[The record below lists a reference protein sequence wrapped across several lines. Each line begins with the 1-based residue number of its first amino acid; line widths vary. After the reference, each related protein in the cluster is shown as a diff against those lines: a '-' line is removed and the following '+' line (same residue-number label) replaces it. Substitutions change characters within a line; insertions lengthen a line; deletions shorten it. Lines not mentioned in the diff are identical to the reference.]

1 MQISLKWINEL
12 VNIEIIKLND
22 LIEKLTL
29 GGFEVE
35 EILEV
40 EINNQKQITLD
51 ISATANRSDS
61 LSIQG
66 ISTEI
71 AALINKPINLST
83 YSIKSDKNDW
93 KQTILNCTNTD
104 KSRRKLQDKSRRKL
118 QIGPDQDC
126 TILSSVIV
134 ENLIDTTVPKWIT
147 HKLISSG
154 ISPSNSLLD
163 FQNYIL
169 LETGY
174 PFAFYDFNKISSKL
188 NYPKFSLSIS
198 KAKNNQEFIAS
209 NNNNY
214 QLDESILVVKADKIP
229 ISIAG
234 IIESQEFAYSK
245 TTTSLLIEGS
255 IFNAAKIRQQS
266 RNLGLR
272 TDRSI
277 RYEKS
282 LKSTYLLE
290 SFYRLIFLLRISN
303 PNLVCKLQTI
313 SKTVDQTP
321 EPILLRYETVNEI
334 LGPIKELPND
344 NFQYINPE
352 MIENYLNRLNFTFRY
367 DEIKQTWKVEVPHSR
382 TDDIIRE
389 IDLIEEIGRLHGFNN
404 FLINLPKLQTIGVE
418 DVSYK
423 TRQKIT
429 SCLLNLGFNELIH
442 YSLVNEKTFMD
453 NKIQLINPL
462 VSDYSSL
469 RASLLPNLIKTI
481 QENLKQGN
489 LVING
494 FEYGHIF
501 LPDSKSKFQEKEY
514 VSGVFGGFK
523 TKLIWSDSEK
533 GLTWFEA
540 KGKMEQLF
548 EQLNLQVNWQNKTVR
563 SDDLLLRSREIF
575 HTYRNAELYL
585 PNGSKLGIFGQIH
598 PILANQLNLS
608 SEIYLFEFDIEVIQN
623 QMQMNQL
630 AMYKE
635 YSPYPK
641 IVKDISFI
649 IQQDVTFKELQD
661 ILYYNGTEVLYE
673 VNLLD
678 EYTGESI
685 PDQHI
690 SLCLQLIF
698 QSNEKTLQNKEIEEI
713 LNNLRLLLIKRFNAI
728 IRD

>member
-35 EILEV
+35 EIVEV

-104 KSRRKLQDKSRRKL
+104 KSRRKLRDKSRHKL

-154 ISPSNSLLD
+154 IPPSNSLLD

-334 LGPIKELPND
+334 LGPIKELPNG
-344 NFQYINPE
+344 NFQYIDPE

-367 DEIKQTWKVEVPHSR
+367 DERKQTWKVEVPHSR

-418 DVSYK
+418 DVSYQ

-489 LVING
+489 SVING

-630 AMYKE
+630 AIYKE

>member
-83 YSIKSDKNDW
+83 YSIKSDKSRRKLRDKSRRKW
-93 KQTILNCTNTD
+93 KQTILNHTNT
-104 KSRRKLQDKSRRKL
+104 
-118 QIGPDQDC
+118 IAPDQDC

-147 HKLISSG
+147 DKLISSG
-154 ISPSNSLLD
+154 IPPSNSLLD

-188 NYPKFSLSIS
+188 NYAKFSLSIS

-290 SFYRLIFLLRISN
+290 SLYRLIFLLRISN

-313 SKTVDQTP
+313 TKTVDQTP

-344 NFQYINPE
+344 NFQYIDPE

-442 YSLVNEKTFMD
+442 YSLVNEKTFMN

-548 EQLNLQVNWQNKTVR
+548 EQLNLQVNWQNKLER
-563 SDDLLLRSREIF
+563 RKLQNEIL

-661 ILYYNGTEVLYE
+661 VLYYNGTEVLYE

>member
-12 VNIEIIKLND
+12 VNIKIIKLND

-71 AALINKPINLST
+71 AALLNKPINLST
-83 YSIKSDKNDW
+83 YSIKSNDW
-93 KQTILNCTNTD
+93 KQTILNHTNT
-104 KSRRKLQDKSRRKL
+104 
-118 QIGPDQDC
+118 IAPDQDC

-154 ISPSNSLLD
+154 IPPSNSLLD

-234 IIESQEFAYSK
+234 IIESQEFAYSN

-290 SFYRLIFLLRISN
+290 SLYRLIFLLRISN

-313 SKTVDQTP
+313 TKTVDQTP

-334 LGPIKELPND
+334 LGPNG
-344 NFQYINPE
+344 NFQYIDPE
-352 MIENYLNRLNFTFRY
+352 MIENYLNRLNFTFSY

-404 FLINLPKLQTIGVE
+404 FLINLPKLQRIGVE
-418 DVSYK
+418 DISYK
-423 TRQKIT
+423 TRKKIT

-469 RASLLPNLIKTI
+469 RASLLPNLIKTM

-501 LPDSKSKFQEKEY
+501 LPGSKSKFKEKEY
-514 VSGVFGGFK
+514 VSGIFGGFK

-533 GLTWFEA
+533 ALTWFEA

-548 EQLNLQVNWQNKTVR
+548 EQLNLPVNWQNKLENSTDKSR
-563 SDDLLLRSREIF
+563 RKLRNEIL
-575 HTYRNAELYL
+575 HTHRNAELYL
-585 PNGSKLGIFGQIH
+585 PNGSKLGIFGQIN
-598 PILANQLNLS
+598 PLLANQLNLS
-608 SEIYLFEFDIEVIQN
+608 SEIYLFEFDIEIIQN

-661 ILYYNGTEVLYE
+661 ILYYNGTEILYE

-685 PDQHI
+685 PDQHT